1 MKEFLSSRFRS
12 QWVYR
17 TKYGTAYSPNL
28 ITLRKVPNQLNKNY
42 LVNKSTYSGL
52 SAAGT
57 TINEPWVRHCSAAAT
72 GCVLAMMQ
80 SSRILI
86 SSLLL
91 MSYVSIH
98 LFESVL
104 RSARRNDRPPDG
116 TISSCLFYLVQNLL
130 WYSRQKRTAVRVV
143 ELLVQLGH
151 GLHRIFN
158 KTLSAPMIPRAAKSY
173 LPPLAARRARAA
185 RPAHFKLFFFLF
197 LCFFCL
203 IFYFSFCHFVYDFK
217 NIHI

>member
-80 SSRILI
+80 PSRILI

-98 LFESVL
+98 LFVSVL

-130 WYSRQKRTAVRVV
+130 WYSRQKRTA
-143 ELLVQLGH
+143 LLE
-151 GLHRIFN
+151 RWSS
-158 KTLSAPMIPRAAKSY
+158 LSSWVTACTGFSKKHY
-173 LPPLAARRARAA
+173 LPIWYLEQPNPICRL
-185 RPAHFKLFFFLF
+185 
-197 LCFFCL
+197 
-203 IFYFSFCHFVYDFK
+203 
-217 NIHI
+217 